1 MQHTI
6 DRNMHAVSDRAD
18 NGNPAVITEAQ
29 LIGLP
34 DVVQRYLRYSGIV
47 GKEPIRTVHLTQKGA
62 MRIKPGGRWFPM
74 VGEQRFTTDPPA
86 FDWHGTIRLLPLIS
100 LSGTDTLR
108 DGQGQF
114 RIALF
119 DRIPLVDDSSP
130 EIVRA
135 DLLRYLAEIV
145 WFPTAWL
152 SDAVTWEGIDAMS
165 ARASLRY
172 RDQSVSAVMHFDA
185 GGELTRVDAER
196 PRKEGKRNVPTPWGG
211 RNSAYR
217 EMHGLLIPT
226 RCEVAWQ
233 LTSGEFGYFRAEVT
247 AIAYN
252 EPSAW

>member
-6 DRNMHAVSDRAD
+6 DRDTHTASDRTD
-18 NGNPAVITEAQ
+18 TGDLAVITEAQ
-29 LIGLP
+29 LTGLP
-34 DVVQRYLRYSGIV
+34 DVVRRYLHHAQVI
-47 GKEPIRTVHLTQKGA
+47 GKEPIRTVHLKQTGA

-74 VGEQRFTTDPPA
+74 VGEQHFTTDPPA
-86 FDWHGTIRLLPLIS
+86 FAWRGSIRLLPLVS
-100 LSGTDTLR
+100 LSGTDILR
-108 DGQGQF
+108 DGQGRF
-114 RIALF
+114 RIALL

-152 SDAVTWEGIDAMS
+152 SDAITWEGIDDAS
-165 ARASLRY
+165 ARATLRY

-185 GGELTRVDAER
+185 SGELTRVSAER
-196 PRKEGKRNVPTPWGG
+196 PRKDGKRSVPTPWGG

-233 LTSGEFGYFRAEVT
+233 LASGEFAYFRAEVT